1 MLSKDES
8 GQENSA
14 NFFNPQTKCCS
25 YIPTIPNYLVG
36 RVIQDEDPNQA
47 SGRLT
52 VEERIRAGVAVT
64 PLGLEQ
70 PPDFQLLYGSSPKT
84 LFGQSRSLRCP
95 HYLETEGGRCG
106 IWKHRASICA
116 TWHCKYVR
124 GLVGNDFWMALHQL
138 LTTVEMSLSR
148 WCVFELDIGSEALSY
163 LFRPRPRLKS
173 SGNINARAL
182 DGLADPAENLKLWGN
197 WLGRE
202 AEFYRECTR
211 LVNVLDWQEV
221 TAINRG
227 EIEICA
233 RLLREAYSKLLSDEI
248 PERLKIGT
256 LQVLSMDH
264 DSCSINTYSKYDPL
278 NIPKQLLDVL
288 RYFDGRPT
296 SEAMNAIIEAE
307 SLMLD
312 ATLVRKLA
320 DFGVLVPVQNDQLI
334 S

>member
-1 MLSKDES
+1 MLPKDES

-95 HYLETEGGRCG
+95 HYLETEGGSCG
-106 IWKHRASICA
+106 IWKHRASVCA

-124 GLVGNDFWMALHQL
+124 GTVGHDFWTVLHQL
-138 LTTVEMSLSR
+138 LSTVEKSLSR
-148 WCVFELDIGSEALSY
+148 WCVLELDIGSEALSY
-163 LFRPRPRLKS
+163 LFPPRTRARAA
-173 SGNINARAL
+173 GNIDARAL
-182 DGLADPAENLKLWGN
+182 DGLADPAENRKLWGN

-202 AEFYRECTR
+202 AEFYRECSR
-211 LVNVLDWQEV
+211 LVNGLDWQGV

-227 EIEICA
+227 EIQICA
-233 RLLREAYSKLLSDEI
+233 RLLREAYSRLMSDEM
-248 PERLKIGT
+248 PERLKVGAF
-256 LQVLSMDH
+256 QVVGMDQ

-278 NIPKQLLDVL
+278 NVPKRLMDVL
-288 RYFDGRPT
+288 SYFDGRPT
-296 SEAMNAIIEAE
+296 SEAMNAIVEAE